1 MTSAVTLRPAAEAD
15 AEAICLIYN
24 QGIEDRI
31 ATLETEPRTPVERR
45 QWLASRSHRHPVI
58 VAEARVPERVERSE
72 PQGRAG
78 DSPGARL
85 AGPPERSEPLGRA
98 GDSPG
103 ARLAGPPER
112 SEPLGRAGD
121 SPGARPMVVIAWGS
135 LNQFNPRKA
144 YEHVA
149 DFSVYVE
156 REWRGKGVGRRL
168 LDRLIELAREIGYH
182 KMVLSTFP
190 FNEPGVALYERL
202 GFRRV
207 GVYREQ
213 GMLDGK
219 WVDTLIMEKLL

>member
-1 MTSAVTLRPAAEAD
+1 VTAGITLRPAAEAD

-31 ATLETEPRTPVERR
+31 ATLETELRTPVERR
-45 QWLASRSHRHPVI
+45 HWLASRSHRHPVI
-58 VAEARVPERVERSE
+58 VAEAWVPERVERSE
-72 PQGRAG
+72 AQGRAG

-85 AGPPERSEPLGRA
+85 AGPPERSEA
-98 GDSPG
+98 Q
-103 ARLAGPPER
+103 
-112 SEPLGRAGD
+112 GRAGD
-121 SPGARPMVVIAWGS
+121 SPGARPMVVIGWGS

-156 REWRGKGVGRRL
+156 REWRGQRVGRRL
-168 LDRLIELAREIGYH
+168 LERLIELAREIGYH

-190 FNEPGVALYERL
+190 FNESGVALYERL

-213 GMLDGK
+213 GVLDGK
-219 WVDTLIMEKLL
+219 WVDTLIMEMLL